1 MGAEVVIG
9 IIAVA
14 AIAVGYLLWWL
25 IVDDG
30 DI

>member
-9 IIAVA
+9 IIAVVV
-14 AIAVGYLLWWL
+14 IAVGYLLWWL

>member
-9 IIAVA
+9 IIAVV